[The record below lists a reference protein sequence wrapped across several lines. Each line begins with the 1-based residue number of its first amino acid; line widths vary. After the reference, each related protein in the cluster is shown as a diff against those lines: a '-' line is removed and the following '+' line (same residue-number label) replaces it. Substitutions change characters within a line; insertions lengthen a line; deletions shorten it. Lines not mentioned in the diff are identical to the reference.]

1 MILYHGSSLEI
12 IQPNIAFSRQKL
24 DFGQG
29 FYTTPLK
36 QQATN
41 WATRFKKLNKPAFV
55 NYYEF
60 DESLFNTF
68 RIKEFSSYSE
78 EWLDFILANRTE
90 KEVEF
95 FDIVI
100 GGVAN
105 DRVFNTLE
113 LFLENLI
120 SKKEALGRL
129 IYEESN
135 LQICFK
141 TQSIIDRHLNF
152 KGSEKL

>member
-1 MILYHGSSLEI
+1 MILYHGSLLEI
-12 IQPNIAFSRQKL
+12 AKPDINFSRQKL
-24 DFGQG
+24 DFRQG
-29 FYTTPLK
+29 FYTTPIK
-36 QQATN
+36 QQAIN
-41 WATRFKKLNKPAFV
+41 WARRFKKLNKSAFL
-55 NYYEF
+55 NCYEF
-60 DESLFNTF
+60 DESLFKLFST
-68 RIKEFSSYSE
+68 KEFYSYNE
-78 EWLDFILANRTE
+78 EWLDFILANRTQ
-90 KEVEF
+90 KEVDF

-113 LFLENLI
+113 LFIENLI

-129 IYEESN
+129 IYEENN

-141 TQSIIDRHLNF
+141 NQAVIDQYLIF